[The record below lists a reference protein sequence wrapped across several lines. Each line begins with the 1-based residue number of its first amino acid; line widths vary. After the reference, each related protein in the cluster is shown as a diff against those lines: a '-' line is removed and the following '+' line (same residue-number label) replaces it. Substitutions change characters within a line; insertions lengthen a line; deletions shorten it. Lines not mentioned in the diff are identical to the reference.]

1 MVILSVSVR
10 ELVRGGGHGWT
21 NQTTTFNHFLS
32 DSPDLGETSMLRN
45 ILRLVWR
52 NLRNENNQESF
63 QSIVMVNN
71 AVKKNCVH
79 EKKNDL
85 SKVAYSE
92 ALVNQ
97 I

>member
-1 MVILSVSVR
+1 MVILSVR

-45 ILRLVWR
+45 ILRWVWR
-52 NLRNENNQESF
+52 NQRNENNQKSL
-63 QSIVMVNN
+63 QLIVLVDQAM
-71 AVKKNCVH
+71 KKI
-79 EKKNDL
+79 
-85 SKVAYSE
+85 
-92 ALVNQ
+92 LVYMRRRM